1 MLRDYYRLGQD
12 GRAMLTDQ
20 WKLAQYAMELQT
32 YMARSYSGI
41 KTTEERWYRYL
52 HT

>member
-20 WKLAQYAMELQT
+20 SKLAQFAMKLQT
-32 YMARSYSGI
+32 YMARSYSEI
-41 KTTEERWYRYL
+41 KTTEER
-52 HT
+52 